1 MSILDKGT
9 VKDINFYSEA
19 LQEELQLLI
28 YIPANYSPLYKYN
41 LLIAADGKDYFQLG
55 SIPRLADELIDNYE
69 MENTIIVGV
78 PYKNVADR
86 QKKYIPSGEQHGAF
100 LRFLAHELVPY
111 LDENYATF
119 QLGQTRGMIG
129 DSMAATA
136 ALMATLKYPNVF
148 CKAILQSPYVDEL
161 VLEAVANATNYS
173 AISIYHII
181 GKGEDKVVTT
191 SKEIKDFLTP
201 NRALHQLFLEKNFN
215 TFYEEF
221 DGDHTWKYWKP
232 DLRRALIENFG

>member
-1 MSILDKGT
+1 MFFLPTPYYTFRSDYDTISLHLTREGMSILDKGT

-86 QKKYIPSGEQHGAF
+86 QKNISPLVNNMRHFYAF
-100 LRFLAHELVPY
+100 
-111 LDENYATF
+111 
-119 QLGQTRGMIG
+119 
-129 DSMAATA
+129 
-136 ALMATLKYPNVF
+136 
-148 CKAILQSPYVDEL
+148 
-161 VLEAVANATNYS
+161 
-173 AISIYHII
+173 
-181 GKGEDKVVTT
+181 
-191 SKEIKDFLTP
+191 
-201 NRALHQLFLEKNFN
+201 
-215 TFYEEF
+215 
-221 DGDHTWKYWKP
+221 
-232 DLRRALIENFG
+232 